1 MEPQK
6 TQNCQSNPKEKTKL
20 EVSCFLISAYTTK
33 LQQSYWHKNRYIDQW
48 NRTASS
54 QIYPRIYG
62 QLICDK
68 GGKNTQWGKYSP
80 FNKWC

>member
-48 NRTASS
+48 DRSE
-54 QIYPRIYG
+54 PRNKPTLLWSIN
-62 QLICDK
+62 LNERDK
-68 GGKNTQWGKYSP
+68 NI
-80 FNKWC
+80 